1 MNYNFCTYF
10 DSNYLYRGLALYYSI
25 KRLKINFRFWVLCFD
40 NISYNILEKLNHENI
55 YLINLDEFEAEYA
68 NLKNIKSSRNKI
80 EYYWTS
86 TPFIIKYI
94 LKKNKKINF
103 LTYLDADLLFFSE
116 PSEIYK
122 IYKNKSIYI
131 VPHRFP
137 INIKIKAENDAGK
150 FNVGFMIFKND
161 ENSEMCLEWWSNQCI
176 DWCYDKIEDNKC
188 GDQKY
193 LDEFPKLF
201 DGVQESNEIGI
212 GLGEWNLDNYKI
224 KKKNNLLYVNNEI
237 LIVFHFNCT
246 NLVETNLLITNQK
259 YKYRLIYYEYV
270 NFLNEAVK
278 SVRKI
283 EPNFNKGFERL
294 NFIEKIYQKIRKRTY
309 LLNLNN

>member
-1 MNYNFCTYF
+1 M
-10 DSNYLYRGLALYYSI
+10 
-25 KRLKINFRFWVLCFD
+25 
-40 NISYNILEKLNHENI
+40 
-55 YLINLDEFEAEYA
+55 
-68 NLKNIKSSRNKI
+68 
-80 EYYWTS
+80 
-86 TPFIIKYI
+86 
-94 LKKNKKINF
+94 
-103 LTYLDADLLFFSE
+103 LFFSE

-137 INIKIKAENDAGK
+137 INIKLKAENDAGK

-161 ENSEMCLEWWSNQCI
+161 ENSEMCLEWWSNQCL

-224 KKKNNLLYVNNEI
+224 KKIIILYM
-237 LIVFHFNCT
+237 
-246 NLVETNLLITNQK
+246 
-259 YKYRLIYYEYV
+259 
-270 NFLNEAVK
+270 
-278 SVRKI
+278 
-283 EPNFNKGFERL
+283 
-294 NFIEKIYQKIRKRTY
+294 
-309 LLNLNN
+309 